1 MSSGPSAPENALR
14 LPPGLEGT
22 NERRAVRREGSLAR
36 CEPATLLAVS
46 CRRGEASAYRPR
58 DVCDAL
64 GVYALVHLFAVH
76 RHVLGRRQAEA
87 QLVAPHDELSDCRLI
102 AYFC

>member
-1 MSSGPSAPENALR
+1 MSA
-14 LPPGLEGT
+14 
-22 NERRAVRREGSLAR
+22 AVRRVGSLAR

-76 RHVLGRRQAEA
+76 RHVLGRREAEA
-87 QLVAPHDELSDCRLI
+87 QLVAPHAEHSDGDVI
-102 AYFC
+102 ADFH